1 MLDRAQVV
9 HVARLARLDLNDE
22 EVDRMAAEL
31 SKVLDHIE
39 AIREL
44 DLEGVPATSHVID
57 VVNVLR
63 ADEPTPSLPREV
75 ILAAAP
81 EPVNDGF
88 GVPSPGAA

>member
-1 MLDRAQVV
+1 M
-9 HVARLARLDLNDE
+9 ARLARLELSDE

-44 DLEGVPATSHVID
+44 DLEGVPPTSHVID

-63 ADEPTPSLPREV
+63 ADEPEPSLPRDIV
-75 ILAAAP
+75 LAQAP
-81 EPVNDGF
+81 EPLHDGF
-88 GVPSPGAA
+88 GVPSPGAV

>member
-1 MLDRAQVV
+1 MLDRAQVL
-9 HVARLARLDLNDE
+9 HVARLARLDLNDD

-31 SKVLDHIE
+31 SKVIDHIE

-44 DLEGVPATSHVID
+44 DLEGVPPTSHVID

-63 ADEPTPSLPREV
+63 ADEPRPSLPREV